1 MRRALIRARGVVTPF
16 GAGEA
21 VLWDGLVAGEQRLA
35 ADAELGGRI
44 AARVPEAALARATG
58 ARDRTLRLCEEAAL
72 QLRESPAFTALSVDG
87 DALGVSVG
95 TTQGAIARWTEE
107 QERLAESSGPLSPP
121 WLLDPAAWTAERL
134 GARGPLANPSMACAS
149 GSAAL
154 GLAAGWIRRGLC
166 DAAVAGGADALSL
179 FVHAG
184 FDVLRALDPVLPR
197 PFDRGR
203 AGLGLGE
210 AAALLLLDGCE
221 GEPPP
226 GAIELAG
233 FGLSSDAHHLT
244 GPDPTGGGL
253 ARAIRAALDDAGL
266 APEAVGFVSAHGTA
280 TVYNDLM
287 EAKAIV
293 DALGEPAARVPVNSI
308 KGSIG
313 HSLAAAGA
321 VEAVLCAL
329 VLERELIPPTANL
342 RERDP
347 AVSLDVV
354 AGAARPAPG
363 LRVALST
370 SSGFGGINAA
380 LVLRRW

>member
-1 MRRALIRARGVVTPF
+1 VRRALIRARGVVTPF

-21 VLWDGLVAGEQRLA
+21 ALWDGLVAGEQRLA

-44 AARVPEAALARATG
+44 AARVPEAALARARG
-58 ARDRTLRLCEEAAL
+58 DRDRTLRLCEEAAL
-72 QLRESPAFTALSVDG
+72 QLRESPAFAALPGG
-87 DALGVSVG
+87 DALGVCVG

-107 QERLAESSGPLSPP
+107 QERLATTSAAPLSPP
-121 WLLDPAAWTAERL
+121 WLLDPAAFTAERL

-154 GLAAGWIRRGLC
+154 GLAAGWLRRGLC
-166 DAAVAGGADALSL
+166 DAAIAGGADALSL

-184 FDVLRALDPVLPR
+184 FDALRALDPVLPR
-197 PFDRGR
+197 PFDHGR

-210 AAALLLLDGCE
+210 AAALLLLDGCD
-221 GEPPP
+221 GDPPP

-266 APEAVGFVSAHGTA
+266 GPEAVGFVSAHGTA
-280 TVYNDLM
+280 TVFNDLM

-293 DALGEPAARVPVNSI
+293 DALGEHAPHVPVNSI
-308 KGSIG
+308 KGAIG

-321 VEAVLCAL
+321 VEAILCAL

-347 AVSLDVV
+347 AVALDVV
-354 AGAARPAPG
+354 AGAPRQAPG
-363 LRVALST
+363 VRVALST